1 MSDNTGRTMQFQFSK
16 DKRTADEIIMSV
28 YDAMKEK
35 GYDPINQIVGYLI
48 SGDPTY
54 ITSHNNARYLIHRLE
69 RDELLEE
76 LVRFYVTENERRAKN
91 K

>member
-1 MSDNTGRTMQFQFSK
+1 MDDFTRKFDAAQDK
-16 DKRTADEIIMSV
+16 DEQIHFILTSV
-28 YDAMKEK
+28 YEALKEK

-54 ITSHNNARYLIHRLE
+54 ITSHNNARYLIRRLE

-76 LVRFYVTENERRAKN
+76 FIRFYIKSHEGGKAAE
-91 K
+91 

>member
-1 MSDNTGRTMQFQFSK
+1 MSQETERTMKFTRGKENPQTPQ
-16 DKRTADEIIMSV
+16 EVIMTV
-28 YDAMKEK
+28 YQAMMEK

-54 ITSHNNARYLIHRLE
+54 ITSHNNARYLIRRLE

-76 LVRFYVTENERRAKN
+76 FVRYYIANHQ
-91 K
+91 

>member
-1 MSDNTGRTMQFQFSK
+1 MSQNENTMQFTRDRENVQ
-16 DKRTADEIIMSV
+16 TPQNVIMTV
-28 YDAMKEK
+28 YQAMREK

-54 ITSHNNARYLIHRLE
+54 ITSHNNARYLIRRLE

-76 LVRFYVTENERRAKN
+76 FVRSYIDQNANEV
-91 K
+91 